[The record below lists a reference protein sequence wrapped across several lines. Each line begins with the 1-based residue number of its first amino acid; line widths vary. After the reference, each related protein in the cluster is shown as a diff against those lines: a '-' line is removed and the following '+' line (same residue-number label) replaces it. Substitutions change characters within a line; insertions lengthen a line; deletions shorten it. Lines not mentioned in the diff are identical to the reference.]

1 MTLSRRAF
9 SLIELVMAV
18 GLSAIIAAV
27 AMGFF
32 FSMTRADAASAQRT
46 DATVQMSRIHRA
58 LQRTFRT
65 MLLDTAAPRTGE
77 NRQAR
82 ISLVE
87 TALGPRLELTLTR
100 PPVLGLIGGKPMD
113 PATQHSTAVGA
124 LELRRPFRTTI
135 TPARTTDP
143 NAPEELELWWT
154 PYDLASRQPVKDPN
168 GQTQGVLI
176 ATGIAQLDI
185 RFAKTGE
192 NKRLEKQATAEISTW
207 DNVPAFVDVQLTM
220 INGQRA
226 SWLIEVAA
234 AGGVS
239 PGQGL
244 RGGVAAIDADLPADT
259 LERLRDVVSP
269 PTASTDASAN
279 ANPNAND
286 SSPSA
291 QLNAA
296 ANAASEAQRLREALA
311 LAFRL
316 IAQLQGG
323 GGGDEE

>member
-1 MTLSRRAF
+1 MPSSRRAF

-46 DATVQMSRIHRA
+46 DTTVQMSRIHRA

-65 MLLDTAAPRTGE
+65 MLLDTAPARTGE

-100 PPVLGLIGGKPMD
+100 PPVLGLIGGKPME

-124 LELRRPFRTTI
+124 LELRRPFRNTLA
-135 TPARTTDP
+135 PARTTDP

-154 PYDLASRQPVKDPN
+154 PYDLATRQPVKDPD
-168 GQTQGVLI
+168 GQNQGVRI

-192 NKRLEKQATAEISTW
+192 NKRLEKQSTAEISTW
-207 DNVPAFVDVQLTM
+207 DNVPAFVDVQLIM
-220 INGQRA
+220 VNGQRA
-226 SWLIEVAA
+226 SWLLEVAA
-234 AGGVS
+234 AGGTA

-244 RGGVAAIDADLPADT
+244 RGGVAALDADLPQDT
-259 LERLRDVVSP
+259 LERLREAASP
-269 PTASTDASAN
+269 PTANNDNN

-286 SSPSA
+286 TRNPNSA
-291 QLNAA
+291 LNAA
-296 ANAASEAQRLREALA
+296 ANAASEEQRLREALA